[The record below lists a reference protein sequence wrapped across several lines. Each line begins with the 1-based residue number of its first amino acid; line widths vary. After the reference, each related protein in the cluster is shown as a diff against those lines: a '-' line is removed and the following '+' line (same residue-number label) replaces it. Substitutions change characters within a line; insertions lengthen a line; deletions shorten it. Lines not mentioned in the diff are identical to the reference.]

1 MNEHDDMELK
11 RAMDGLPRSIEPPG
25 DLWPGVRGR
34 LEARTT
40 ADRKTGKPSRFGLR
54 SPVSGLRVAALL
66 TLLAIS
72 AAALALTRHGA
83 ATWRVASGAGA
94 ERVMHA
100 GDALEGSE
108 RSRIAVGRIG
118 TMDVAPGTSLRV
130 LKTGITDQRVAVARG
145 TIHASISAPP
155 RVFVVETPSGT
166 AVDLG
171 CEYTLE
177 VQPSGTRLEV
187 TAGWVEFTYRNV
199 RSLVPAGMTAFSARE
214 GIGLPIRDAAP
225 PALDSAVRAFD
236 RQPSDS
242 AVSSILR
249 LVERR
254 DAVTLWHLVD
264 RTSGAARERVVT
276 KLISLAP
283 LPDGVERER
292 IVQRDPHAMELYW
305 TALPGTLPI
314 IPSWQ
319 QALWKLWL
327 KVGG

>member
-11 RAMDGLPRSIEPPG
+11 RAMDGLPRSIEPPIE
-25 DLWPGVRGR
+25 LWPSIRGR
-34 LEARTT
+34 LKSRRPETEDRRPEKHTAR
-40 ADRKTGKPSRFGLR
+40 SGLR
-54 SPVSGLRVAALL
+54 SPVPGLRVAALL

-100 GDALEGSE
+100 GDALESSD

-187 TAGWVEFTYRNV
+187 TAGWVEFTFRNV

-214 GIGLPIRDAAP
+214 GIGL
-225 PALDSAVRAFD
+225 
-236 RQPSDS
+236 
-242 AVSSILR
+242 
-249 LVERR
+249 
-254 DAVTLWHLVD
+254 
-264 RTSGAARERVVT
+264 
-276 KLISLAP
+276 
-283 LPDGVERER
+283 
-292 IVQRDPHAMELYW
+292 
-305 TALPGTLPI
+305 
-314 IPSWQ
+314 
-319 QALWKLWL
+319 
-327 KVGG
+327 